1 MAGQVIM
8 DGFIHHKINVWLR
21 RAVTMIPSLIIIGL
35 GIDPLMILVLSQVS
49 LSFQLPFAMVPL
61 VLFTRNR
68 QIMGEF
74 ANNRV
79 TQVLAWAS
87 TLSILVL
94 NVVLVYQTLTGTG

>member
-1 MAGQVIM
+1 
-8 DGFIHHKINVWLR
+8 
-21 RAVTMIPSLIIIGL
+21 
-35 GIDPLMILVLSQVS
+35 VS